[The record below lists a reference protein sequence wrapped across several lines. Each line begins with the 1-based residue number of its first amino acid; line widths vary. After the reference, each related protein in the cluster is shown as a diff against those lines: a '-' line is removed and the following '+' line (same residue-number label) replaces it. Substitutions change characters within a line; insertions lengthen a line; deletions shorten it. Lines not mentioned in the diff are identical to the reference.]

1 MVFALFFGISITR
14 KLSAVHRLVLDSG
27 RSIIVWA
34 VSMILGW
41 QQFQILQIVGFI
53 LMITGVLI
61 FNNILIGKV
70 EKILE
75 GNQDLILSP
84 SPSVKIQTMGGKV
97 CLRCKGE
104 TLLCVVNKFMKT
116 KSLLIIPS
124 NVLPLCL
131 KQTFPPIV

>member
-41 QQFQILQIVGFI
+41 QQFQILQIVGFV

-61 FNNILIGKV
+61 FNNLLIGNNGN
-70 EKILE
+70 ILLLKYMKS
-75 GNQDLILSP
+75 NLYYLSVLI
-84 SPSVKIQTMGGKV
+84 K
-97 CLRCKGE
+97 
-104 TLLCVVNKFMKT
+104 
-116 KSLLIIPS
+116 
-124 NVLPLCL
+124 VLP
-131 KQTFPPIV
+131 

>member
-61 FNNILIGKV
+61 FNNLLIGNKGNTY
-70 EKILE
+70 IALE
-75 GNQDLILSP
+75 
-84 SPSVKIQTMGGKV
+84 M
-97 CLRCKGE
+97 
-104 TLLCVVNKFMKT
+104 
-116 KSLLIIPS
+116 
-124 NVLPLCL
+124 
-131 KQTFPPIV
+131 